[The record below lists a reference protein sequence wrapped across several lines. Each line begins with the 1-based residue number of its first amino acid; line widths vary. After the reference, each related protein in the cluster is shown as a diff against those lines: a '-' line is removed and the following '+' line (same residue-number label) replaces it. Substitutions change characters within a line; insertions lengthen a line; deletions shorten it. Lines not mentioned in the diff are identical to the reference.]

1 MYTEKTRIA
10 RRIERKVCNPVVS
23 FRGPRM
29 DRHGLRA
36 VIGAMTP
43 LIATFLLLPQQDR
56 PVDRGAARRGVPY
69 GYADADADAERR
81 EASP

>member
-43 LIATFLLLPQQDR
+43 LIATFLLLPQHDR
-56 PVDRGAARRGVPY
+56 SGDRSVARRGLPY
-69 GYADADADAERR
+69 GSADADAERR

>member
-10 RRIERKVCNPVVS
+10 RRIERKNRNTVVS

-29 DRHGLRA
+29 DRHGIRA
-36 VIGAMTP
+36 AIGAMTP
-43 LIATFLLLPQQDR
+43 VIATLLLCPWQDR
-56 PVDRGAARRGVPY
+56 ATDPSRVDCGTPHGSTDTDV
-69 GYADADADAERR
+69 ERR